1 VIRPVLVL
9 AAEEFQEGLRNRWV
23 ISALLLLSALA
34 FSLALLGSSPIG
46 ETRASALNVTT
57 VSLASLSV
65 YLIPLIALTLS
76 YDSIVGERE
85 RGTLLL
91 LMTYPISRWQIVVGK
106 FAGHFSIIAVAIL
119 VGYGAAGIYVGTTS
133 DAQVQ
138 DWILFA
144 SMLASSLMLGSAF
157 IAMGYLVSVVVS
169 SRATAAGLSISIWL
183 FMVVV
188 FDLLLLGLVLAD
200 SGGSISSD
208 LFAGLLL
215 LNPADIYRLFNLA
228 GSDAASLVS
237 GSLGALDESFL
248 SPGLLLGVLSLWL
261 LIPLVSAI
269 WIFKRH
275 EL

>member
-133 DAQVQ
+133 EVQVQ

-188 FDLLLLGLVLAD
+188 YDLLLLGLVLAD